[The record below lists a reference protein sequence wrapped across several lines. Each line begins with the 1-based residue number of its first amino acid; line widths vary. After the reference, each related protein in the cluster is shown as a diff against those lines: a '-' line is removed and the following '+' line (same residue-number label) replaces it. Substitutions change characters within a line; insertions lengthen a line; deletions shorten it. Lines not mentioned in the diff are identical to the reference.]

1 MPQLVLSIEGVE
13 IRRVNL
19 NHKRT
24 TLGRKPHNDIV
35 LADLVVSGEHC
46 AFNLEGLAD
55 VYVEDLHS
63 TNGTYLNGQMVKQQ
77 KLRDHDVITVGRIHI
92 EYLSSSPP
100 GEFGKTTAMP
110 LDAAGAVGHA
120 APHASLRVLSGS
132 SAGLEMPVVKAVT
145 TFGKPGIAIVAISHR
160 RSGYFVAVMEGGDG
174 PLLNGRAI
182 GPDPTIL
189 SEGDELEL
197 AGTRMRFC
205 LKD

>member
-63 TNGTYLNGQMVKQQ
+63 TNGTYLNGQMVKRQ

-100 GEFGKTTAMP
+100 GEFGQTTAMP
-110 LDAAGAVGHA
+110 LDAAGAVGQA
-120 APHASLRVLSGS
+120 APPCQP
-132 SAGLEMPVVKAVT
+132 AGA
-145 TFGKPGIAIVAISHR
+145 FGLVGGAGDA
-160 RSGYFVAVMEGGDG
+160 GGEGGDHVRQARHRDRG
-174 PLLNGRAI
+174 HFAPAQRLLCGRHGRRRWPVAEWTCDRP
-182 GPDPTIL
+182 GPDDPERRAM
-189 SEGDELEL
+189 SWNWREPGC
-197 AGTRMRFC
+197 ASA
-205 LKD
+205 

>member
-63 TNGTYLNGQMVKQQ
+63 TNGTYLNGQMVKRQ

-92 EYLSSSPP
+92 EYLSASAP
-100 GEFGKTTAMP
+100 GEFGQTRP
-110 LDAAGAVGHA
+110 CRWR
-120 APHASLRVLSGS
+120 APPQLPRWCPTRACRCS
-132 SAGLEMPVVKAVT
+132 
-145 TFGKPGIAIVAISHR
+145 PGRPPAWR
-160 RSGYFVAVMEGGDG
+160 CRW
-174 PLLNGRAI
+174 
-182 GPDPTIL
+182 
-189 SEGDELEL
+189 
-197 AGTRMRFC
+197 
-205 LKD
+205 